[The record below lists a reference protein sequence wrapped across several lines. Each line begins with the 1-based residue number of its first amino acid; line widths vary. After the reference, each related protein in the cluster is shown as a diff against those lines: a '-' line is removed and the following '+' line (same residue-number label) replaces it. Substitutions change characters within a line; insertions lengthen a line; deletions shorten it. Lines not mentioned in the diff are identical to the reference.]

1 MIAVCTG
8 LTAFAVAMVAGL
20 AADNPAE
27 SVLLRAI
34 VAMLVCQLIG
44 GAVGMVGERVV
55 RDAIR
60 EYKAAHPV
68 NRSSTSSASAT
79 VETPVTAEAST

>member
-1 MIAVCTG
+1 MG
-8 LTAFAVAMVAGL
+8 LTAFAVALVAGL

-27 SVLLRAI
+27 SVLFRAI
-34 VAMLVCQLIG
+34 VAMFACQLIG
-44 GAVGMVGERVV
+44 GFVGMAGERVV

-68 NRSSTSSASAT
+68 NKSSTSSASAA
-79 VETPVTAEAST
+79 VDRPLVAEAST